1 MDLTLTCPS
10 CGAKRQ
16 SDSGTLIGLKGRVQ
30 CEGCDHFFDGYA
42 HYRLSTTDGSY
53 DAGLKSLAHSGGDQ
67 DSVGSTSANHLSP
80 KKFLNGPVLEG
91 AMMRQELQ
99 ASSVRAVQ
107 TTNLFESLFAPI
119 PKQRAGLKLINVF
132 LVMSLATM
140 LLISYQRDW
149 ITRVTNELF
158 VTLGWCSSI
167 ECIDASV
174 QDIGELLL
182 VGSDLQAVEGSNEIF
197 QFRAIIQNTGDKV
210 VKAPAIELALKS
222 NFGDL
227 LSRRVIYPEEYF
239 TNPTLTFTGYSEV
252 NVGFSFF
259 WKGPPATSFDS
270 YVFYPS
276 KDL

>member
-42 HYRLSTTDGSY
+42 HYRLSTTDSSY
-53 DAGLKSLAHSGGDQ
+53 DTNLKSSAHFGGDQ

-91 AMMRQELQ
+91 AIMGRELE
-99 ASSVRAVQ
+99 AFRVRAAQ

-158 VTLGWCSSI
+158 VTLGWCSAI
-167 ECIDASV
+167 KCIDASV

-197 QFRAIIQNTGDKV
+197 QFRATIQNTGKKV

-222 NFGDL
+222 SLGDL
-227 LSRRVIYPEEYF
+227 LSSRVIYPEEYF
-239 TNPTLTFTGYSEV
+239 TNPTLTLTGYSEV
-252 NVGFSFF
+252 NVGFSFL

-276 KDL
+276 KDQ